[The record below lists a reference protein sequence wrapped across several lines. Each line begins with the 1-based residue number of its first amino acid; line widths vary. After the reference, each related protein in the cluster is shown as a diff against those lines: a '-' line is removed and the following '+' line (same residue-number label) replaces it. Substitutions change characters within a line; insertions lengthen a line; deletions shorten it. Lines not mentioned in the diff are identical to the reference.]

1 MKPLVVILLSDKR
14 SGSTIFEKELCKH
27 PKVNHVTYSSHTY
40 FETHHWLKAACIL
53 NTPKQLFYGHKIYK
67 GYGSRT
73 GARQYLIDTIRG
85 NVPDFAIPDND
96 ESLVF
101 EGWEAL
107 CRTLANPVFFEKSPQ
122 YPAQWAALDLILKWM
137 QRTEFDVRLIGLVR
151 NPMSVMYSAHK
162 LFSTN
167 PDERQFGWAQS
178 YRNILAMRDIVGC
191 ERFHMLRYEDLITQP
206 KQTFQKVCE
215 YLGVE
220 PCKEIGENVH
230 AQSVALWRDDPTFT
244 LQLHESVMRFAEH
257 FGYGEEEMYNP
268 PKPGPATYERIIGTT
283 QKTMKLMT
291 ARLYSR
297 LVKPIFLTIQ
307 NK

>member
-1 MKPLVVILLSDKR
+1 
-14 SGSTIFEKELCKH
+14 
-27 PKVNHVTYSSHTY
+27 
-40 FETHHWLKAACIL
+40 
-53 NTPKQLFYGHKIYK
+53 
-67 GYGSRT
+67 
-73 GARQYLIDTIRG
+73 
-85 NVPDFAIPDND
+85 
-96 ESLVF
+96 
-101 EGWEAL
+101 
-107 CRTLANPVFFEKSPQ
+107 
-122 YPAQWAALDLILKWM
+122 
-137 QRTEFDVRLIGLVR
+137 
-151 NPMSVMYSAHK
+151 
-162 LFSTN
+162 
-167 PDERQFGWAQS
+167 
-178 YRNILAMRDIVGC
+178 
-191 ERFHMLRYEDLITQP
+191 MLRYEDLITQP